1 MKILK
6 KFPVALVITAII
18 VGVSLGYSVVTA
30 PVSMI
35 SVTVGNWVEDDA
47 NVLSEETEEQIRTWN
62 SKWDVDYSA
71 YVAVATVNSMEGW
84 DSEDYCLTLAEN
96 WDLGSNDMLLV
107 LDISGENAYLYE
119 GGNYAD
125 FDYES
130 YLDTYLAADF
140 FAGDYDSGVLALME
154 AMEDYFASVNPAEN
168 YYYDD
173 YFYDD
178 YYYDNSTNGGWLMG
192 LIVLI
197 ILIVIIANAIDRAR
211 YNRWYGM
218 YGHMAV
224 PPVMFRPIFFWNRPR
239 GPRGPGGPGGFGGP
253 GGRGPGGPG
262 GPGGRGPGGPGGFGG
277 GPGGGSRP
285 RSGGGGHGGSF
296 GGSGGGFGGGHG
308 GSFGGG
314 GGGFGGGHH

>member
-1 MKILK
+1 M
-6 KFPVALVITAII
+6 
-18 VGVSLGYSVVTA
+18 
-30 PVSMI
+30 
-35 SVTVGNWVEDDA
+35 
-47 NVLSEETEEQIRTWN
+47 
-62 SKWDVDYSA
+62 WDVDFYA
-71 YVAVATVNSMEGW
+71 YVSVASVNSMEGW
-84 DSEDYCLTLAEN
+84 DSEDYCLTLAKK
-96 WDLGSNDMLLV
+96 WDLGSHDMLLV
-107 LDISGENAYLYE
+107 LDIGGENSYLCE
-119 GGNYAD
+119 GGDYAD

-130 YLDTYLAADF
+130 YLDIYLEADF

-154 AMEDYFASVNPAEN
+154 AMEDYFASVNA
-168 YYYDD
+168 YDD

-197 ILIVIIANAIDRAR
+197 ILIVIIANAIDRVR

-296 GGSGGGFGGGHG
+296 GG
-308 GSFGGG
+308 G